1 MYWIGAFADGRPLRP
16 VTPMNVLS
24 SVLLASR
31 AVLTVSGPD
40 RRTFLQGLV
49 SNDVDKAG
57 EGQAIHAA
65 LLTPQGKFL
74 HDLFIVELGDVLL
87 LDVEAERRADLL
99 KRLSMYRLRSKVT
112 LADAGD
118 DWSVMAFF
126 GPGAGLPFG
135 LPDEAGKAVPS
146 SGGVVFVDPRLAS
159 LGLRGILPREEAE
172 KIAISRGFAPAPFA
186 TYDRLRLE
194 HGVPDGSRDL
204 PVEKAILLESGFDEL
219 NGVDWKKGCYMGQEL
234 TARTKY
240 RGLVRK
246 RLMPVAID
254 GAVPEPG
261 TPLSFDGKDAGEMRS
276 GVDGIGMALV
286 RLEAAEAAAQANRPI
301 EAGGSRLFPQRP
313 EWAKF

>member
-1 MYWIGAFADGRPLRP
+1 
-16 VTPMNVLS
+16 MNVLS
-24 SVLLASR
+24 SVLLDSR

-40 RRTFLQGLV
+40 RRSFLQGLV
-49 SNDVDKAG
+49 SNDVDKCG
-57 EGQAIHAA
+57 PEQAIYAA
-65 LLTPQGKFL
+65 LLTPQGRFL
-74 HDLFIVELGDVLL
+74 HDLFIVELGDTLL
-87 LDVEAERRADLL
+87 LDVEAARRADLL
-99 KRLSMYRLRSKVT
+99 KRLSMYRLRSKVA

-126 GPGAGLPFG
+126 GAGAGAGLPFA
-135 LPDEAGKAVPS
+135 LPEEAGKAVPV

-159 LGLRGILPREEAE
+159 LGLRGILPREEAQ
-172 KIAISRGFAPAPFA
+172 KIAVSRGFAPAPFA
-186 TYDRLRLE
+186 DYDRLRLAE
-194 HGVPDGSRDL
+194 GVPDGSRDL

-246 RLMPVAID
+246 RLMPVTID

-276 GVDGIGMALV
+276 GLDGIGMALV
-286 RLEAAEAAAQANRPI
+286 RLEAAEAAATANRPI
-301 EAGGSRLFPQRP
+301 EAGASRLFPRRP